1 MSHGRRAVACIVT
14 LTAALFVF
22 AVPAGSVPPA
32 SVTSADAAVTWI
44 DTQQQPDG
52 GFEVAGFAGFETPD
66 AALAIAENGQS
77 GSAWSTAD
85 AIAAVDA
92 VRYNGN
98 GPTAFNALD
107 TYAASGISQGKAG
120 KLIVLSAEPFGFNPS
135 AFDPAGNG
143 TPTDLVDIMGCDTTS
158 DAALNNLLYIVIGQV
173 LACGGAQPDAVAT
186 VRADQQA
193 NGGWNFVGDPAG
205 TDIDLDSTSVAVEAL
220 IAAGAG
226 PDDPALQAALR
237 FFAANQQTDGAWQSF
252 GLDDPNST
260 ALAIVGITALGYDV
274 ESPCWRDTADPTLA
288 GTAYASPTTWIVS
301 QQLADGRIVSPNDD
315 FGVNTF
321 ATSQSVEGLLQ
332 SWLPIVRL
340 AAQSCEVSITPVTP
354 VTPTAPVNPIVAA
367 AVEVSP
373 RFTG

>member
-1 MSHGRRAVACIVT
+1 
-14 LTAALFVF
+14 
-22 AVPAGSVPPA
+22 
-32 SVTSADAAVTWI
+32 VTSADAAVTWI

-77 GSAWSTAD
+77 GSAWSIAD

-193 NGGWNFVGDPAG
+193 NGGWNFVGDPSG

-332 SWLPIVRL
+332 SWLPIVRH
-340 AAQSCEVSITPVTP
+340 AAQSCEVPITPVTP